1 MVKTT
6 LITFFFLSLVFSK
19 ASPNLPSS
27 NFITQLNSISDET
40 LNIIYQNNT
49 LLIQGV
55 KINGNLKI
63 YSIIGNKIMDM
74 NVQDF
79 TKLIIPVNLD
89 RQNLYIIRIET
100 ADNRVFTHKVVAH

>member
-1 MVKTT
+1 
-6 LITFFFLSLVFSK
+6 
-19 ASPNLPSS
+19 
-27 NFITQLNSISDET
+27 
-40 LNIIYQNNT
+40 
-49 LLIQGV
+49 LIQGV